1 LNKNV
6 SRLEEIHVVLKARNV
21 FMENVNIEYFLER
34 KKGVPCAFVNLAIQ
48 ESTAML
54 QNISFI

>member
-1 LNKNV
+1 
-6 SRLEEIHVVLKARNV
+6 
-21 FMENVNIEYFLER
+21 MENVNIEYFLER